1 MKAFMPLAGS
11 LALALAPVA
20 HAQVACSEVAS
31 VNRYGLDDFD
41 EIAEDEIDDD
51 YYDASFYL
59 SGASEC
65 TVDYSF
71 DSIYSCVWTF
81 PSQSA
86 AASAFNAQVA
96 AVGSCLS
103 GWQVR
108 TQSPSGAASNGY
120 RELQAS
126 YYAGSGSYIDM
137 EWGVFLEEHTFDA
150 GTDWHVVIGLA
161 YLW

>member
-1 MKAFMPLAGS
+1 MKAFTPIAAS

-31 VNRYGLDDFD
+31 LNSYGLEDFD
-41 EIAEDEIDDD
+41 EIADGEIEDD
-51 YYDASFYL
+51 YYKASFSL

-65 TVDYSF
+65 TIDYSF

-86 AASAFNAQVA
+86 AASAFNSQVN
-96 AVGSCLS
+96 AVSSCLA
-103 GWQVR
+103 GWQHR
-108 TQSPSGAASNGY
+108 TESPSGTVSNGF
-120 RELQAS
+120 RQLQAS
-126 YYAGSGSYIDM
+126 YYEGSGSYIDM
-137 EWGVFLEEHTFDA
+137 EWGVFLEEHTFDGGA
-150 GTDWHVVIGLA
+150 DWHVTVGLA